1 MGLSVRFVENLDQ
14 VVAPVAEH
22 LTTGLTDLDFFETD
36 HLIVPNAGVRVW
48 LLQKLAHTMGADP
61 GQVNGAIGN
70 VEVGFIGMLDRFITP
85 GRRDADPWSLEHL
98 TFAVLQAVHDLRDDA
113 DVAANI
119 QRLGGG
125 LKAARTMADR
135 FDRYHARRPHMIRC
149 WEAGRAELS
158 PYVGDDTVLTDD
170 DQLATMLV
178 VPALAVADHWQFTVW
193 SRVRE
198 LIGQPSPPART
209 AEALVELRRDG
220 GNAGIPRR
228 IAVVGLQTLSS
239 RHVEVLRTLSGVT
252 DITVF
257 LVHPSPRL
265 AAEWSHRFL
274 GVPVAPGVAIMRPH
288 LPAVPEGTN
297 PLVWSWLR
305 GSMDLQHMLA
315 VNGIAP
321 EPHATVAAG
330 GNNDLLG
337 HLKRAIADPSSVVPQ
352 EIRTDDQSFLVHRAH
367 NLARQVEVLHDALLH
382 AFDQLPGLQPHEV
395 VIVSPDI
402 AAAAPHLQA
411 VFSRPVVNAAGESFV
426 LPLVVAD
433 RGLREFD
440 EGSRLLAD
448 LVTLLRS
455 RFGVSEVM
463 DVITSPLVLA
473 RFGLGPDDV
482 DTWRRYMERTRVR
495 WGIDDRHRS
504 SAWNVDMGAE
514 GLAHTWV
521 NAIRRSLLGAVLPDA
536 DTPAVELGGIVPVI
550 DVEPGEIRA
559 ITALAEIM
567 SVLSRAQSGV
577 AGSLP
582 VAGWCEL
589 LEETLGNLVNGDKG
603 ETDEALRA
611 VNHFLAHSVVPAGS
625 GELDVRVPVEFAH
638 IGSLITEQLTAAPG
652 RQPLR
657 TGAVTATSMIPLRS
671 VPFRVVCVLGLDD
684 GVLGSG
690 DAEGD
695 DLESRQNLIGDAD
708 ARLEQR
714 RSLLDA
720 VTAAGDRVI
729 ITCIGRNVKNNV
741 LTPLVTPLAELV
753 ELCGELGAGTN
764 GEHKDLSSVEVMH
777 PRHFNSPS
785 NFVKG
790 QLVQG
795 LVWSHSPS
803 ALLAARNSGAT
814 ATAQQPVPLRLE
826 PLRAVPLE
834 MLEQMAQDPLAVFLR
849 GTLEISNWR
858 DNRQDD
864 PATVPLAISTR
875 ESVRL
880 VQSLLGALANGR
892 SAEQWEEAAVVGGD
906 LPPGGYRTSGIS
918 KIKSFATDLR
928 AALGEWSS
936 VSAGD
941 VKVSLDLGNGRV
953 LTGVIPGVHTREDG
967 TVFLVRPCLNQYQW
981 EDTRVLAPLHMLVLS
996 AMGLTVTDCA
1006 APGLH
1011 DSGDKAMRR
1020 NIQPESALMQPA
1032 SAARVAALADLLET
1046 ARCMPCPSFNGA
1058 GALAATD
1065 REAAADK
1072 FQARVGDR
1080 GYSRSD
1086 EAFVYGYAPFFD
1098 DVYPEDSPVIAFC
1111 AALARTLTSAAD
1123 GKNNV
1128 PRGWR
1133 RYAFS

>member
-22 LTTGLTDLDFFETD
+22 LTTGLTDLDLFETD
-36 HLIVPNAGVRVW
+36 HLIVPNAGVRAW

-70 VEVGFIGMLDRFITP
+70 VEVGFIGMLDRFITS
-85 GRRDADPWSLEHL
+85 GQRDSDPWSLEHL
-98 TFAVLQAVHDLRDDA
+98 TFAVLQAVHDLGDDA

-158 PYVGDDTVLTDD
+158 PYVGEDTVLTDD
-170 DQLATMLV
+170 DQLATLLT
-178 VPALAVADHWQFTVW
+178 VPALAVSDHWQFTIW

-198 LIGQPSPPART
+198 MIGEPSPPVRT
-209 AEALVELRRDG
+209 AGALVELRRKG
-220 GNAGIPRR
+220 GNARTPRR

-239 RHVEVLRTLSGVT
+239 RHVEVLRALSGVT

-265 AAEWSHRFL
+265 AGEWSRRFL
-274 GVPVAPGVAIMRPH
+274 GVPVAPGIAIMRPH
-288 LPAVPEGTN
+288 QPVVPEGTN

-305 GSMDLQHMLA
+305 SSMDLQHMLA

-321 EPHATVAAG
+321 EPHVSPVAQVHD
-330 GNNDLLG
+330 NLLG
-337 HLKRAIADPSSVVPQ
+337 HLKRAIADPTSVAMH
-352 EIRTDDQSFLVHRAH
+352 EIARDDQSFLVHRAH

-382 AFDQLPGLQPHEV
+382 AFDQLPGLQPHDV
-395 VIVSPDI
+395 VIISPDI
-402 AAAAPHLQA
+402 AGAAPHLQA
-411 VFSRPVVNAAGESFV
+411 VFSRPVVNARGESFV

-440 EGSRLLAD
+440 EGARLLAD
-448 LVTLLRS
+448 LITLLRS
-455 RFGVSEVM
+455 RFGVSEVL
-463 DVITSPLVLA
+463 DVVTSPLVLA

-495 WGIDDRHRS
+495 WGIDAHHRS

-536 DTPAVELGGIVPVI
+536 DAPAVELGGVVPVI

-567 SVLSRAQSGV
+567 SVLARAQSGV
-577 AGSLP
+577 AGMRP
-582 VAGWCEL
+582 VAGWCAL
-589 LEETLGNLVNGDKG
+589 LEETLGELADGDRG
-603 ETDEALRA
+603 ETDEALRT
-611 VNHFLAHSVVPAGS
+611 VNHFLAHSVVPTGS
-625 GELDVRVPVEFAH
+625 GVLDVQVPVEFAH
-638 IGSLITEQLTAAPG
+638 IGSLIAEQLTAAPG

-657 TGAVTATSMIPLRS
+657 TGAITATSMIPLRS
-671 VPFRVVCVLGLDD
+671 VPFRVVCVVGLDD

-695 DLESRQNLIGDAD
+695 DLESRQHLIGDAD

-720 VTAAGDRVI
+720 VTATQDRVI
-729 ITCIGRNVKNNV
+729 ITCVGRNVKNNV

-753 ELCGELGAGTN
+753 ELCGELGAGAN
-764 GEHKDLSSVEVMH
+764 GDHKDLSAVEVLH

-790 QLVQG
+790 QLVEG

-814 ATAQQPVPLRLE
+814 VTAQQPAPLRIE

-834 MLEQMAQDPLAVFLR
+834 MLEQMAKDPLAVFLR

-858 DNRQDD
+858 ENHQEE
-864 PATVPLAISTR
+864 PATVPLSISTR
-875 ESVRL
+875 ESARL
-880 VQSLLGALANGR
+880 VQSLLGALANGQ
-892 SAEQWEEAAVVGGD
+892 SADEWERAAVVGGD
-906 LPPGGYRTSGIS
+906 LPPGGYRTAGIAD
-918 KIKSFATDLR
+918 IRNFATDLR
-928 AALGEWSS
+928 AAVGEWSS
-936 VSAGD
+936 VSAED
-941 VKVSLDLGNGRV
+941 VTVSLDLGNGRV
-953 LTGVIPGVHTREDG
+953 LTGVIPGVHTRGDG

-1011 DSGDKAMRR
+1011 SDGDKAARR
-1020 NIQPESALMQPA
+1020 NIQPAAPLLQSA
-1032 SAARVAALADLLET
+1032 SAAKVVALSDLLET
-1046 ARCMPCPSFNGA
+1046 ARCMPCPSFGGA

-1065 REAAADK
+1065 REAAADR
-1072 FQARVGDR
+1072 FQARVGER
-1080 GYSRSD
+1080 GYARSD

-1098 DVYPEDSPVIAFC
+1098 DVFPEDSPQVVFC
-1111 AALARTLTSAAD
+1111 ADLARTLSSAAD
-1123 GKNNV
+1123 ARNQV
-1128 PRGWR
+1128 PKGWR
-1133 RYAFS
+1133 RYTFP